1 MSNKEQNRF
10 TGLNSNSEGIPS
22 RFEKGGSRGFNPVQ
36 GMFVGRVIDNVD
48 PDYQGHI
55 WVEVIGQ
62 QNIMNTDSD
71 ASRKATFK
79 IRRPSPFGGNVQGG
93 NYTNSY
99 GAAFPPPT
107 PGTEVLVAFTGTDQ
121 EGFLMGVLPDSN
133 RNAAVPGIPSGS
145 LEGESGEVVGPTF
158 DSSVA
163 AGGTAGKKARH
174 PVANASALQ
183 GLGYDAVRGPGS
195 SGGRRESPSNV
206 SGFLTPGGHGI
217 VMDDGTL
224 PNAEGSSVAPD
235 KAREAGKSNLIRI
248 RSGSG
253 AQFLIN
259 DSAGIV
265 YLINQGGS
273 SWIQMDSAGNVDI
286 YAQGSVSM
294 HAETDFNLHVGGD
307 FNLDADGIN
316 IKSRGSDGIKLE
328 TAGGGIDLHSNKEI
342 KLTTELN
349 LHLRSSGNIRLSSVG
364 GMIDLNGVSA
374 AEASKTTPNN
384 ITTNRGVKEST
395 AGRVPE
401 HEPWGGHN
409 EADTV
414 VPAQAPSSSALS
426 AKDYDLAKP
435 SGTSGQGSTVA
446 PAGKT
451 GITGQGSATPASNS
465 FKPPA
470 GGAR

>member
-1 MSNKEQNRF
+1 MSSKEQNRF
-10 TGLNSNSEGIPS
+10 TGLNATSVGIPS
-22 RFEKGGSRGFNPVQ
+22 RFEKGGSRGFNPLQ
-36 GMFVGRVIDNVD
+36 GMYIGRVIDNVD

-55 WVEVIGQ
+55 FVEVIGQ
-62 QNIMNTDSD
+62 QSIVDTSSD
-71 ASRKATFK
+71 ASRKSVFK
-79 IRRPSPFGGNVQGG
+79 IRRPSPFGGNIQGG

-121 EGFLMGVLPDSN
+121 EGFLIGVLPDAN
-133 RNAAVPGIPSGS
+133 RNASVPGIPSGS
-145 LEGESGEVVGPTF
+145 VDGESGEVIGPTF

-163 AGGTAGKKARH
+163 AGGSTGKKARH

-206 SGFLTPGGHGI
+206 AGFLTPGGHGI

-224 PNAEGSSVAPD
+224 PNKEGASVAPD
-235 KAREAGKSNLIRI
+235 KSREAGKSNLIRI

-265 YLINQGGS
+265 YLINQNGS

-286 YAQGSVSM
+286 YAQGSISM

-307 FNLDADGIN
+307 FNLDADGVN

-328 TAGGGIDLHSNKEI
+328 SGTGGFDVHSNKE
-342 KLTTELN
+342 LRLFSN
-349 LHLRSSGNIRLSSVG
+349 LDIHQKAIGGIRLSSG
-364 GMIDLNGVSA
+364 NMIDLNGSPA
-374 AEASKTTPNN
+374 ATASKTTPNN

-414 VPAQAPSSSALS
+414 VPAQAPSSSALT
-426 AKDYDLAKP
+426 AKDYDLSKP
-435 SGTSGQGSTVA
+435 SGSGGPSSPVGSA
-446 PAGKT
+446 NKT
-451 GITGQGSATPASNS
+451 GITGLGSSAPKSNS
-465 FKPPA
+465 FKPSLGRKPQ
-470 GGAR
+470 